1 MIDDAIP
8 SSTLGAVMDHHQTF
22 ATASSQVTKSHKAC
36 KDLQRIQQRRKRTLR
51 IGVLVLLCLV
61 CFTRA
66 GLDRDQDWHDAIE
79 AVGIIAIALCILG
92 RGWCALYIGG
102 RKKTALVT
110 RGPYSISR
118 NPLYVFSFMG
128 AFGAGAQ
135 TGSLVIAGL
144 FCLGCWL
151 VFRMVVEHEEAM
163 LADRFGSAF
172 HDYCQAVPRFGP
184 KLMTWRDENDL
195 VIKPGLFLTTIRDA
209 CWFLV
214 AVPVFEG
221 IKLLQDQ
228 VWLVPLIWLP

>member
-1 MIDDAIP
+1 
-8 SSTLGAVMDHHQTF
+8 MDHHQTI
-22 ATASSQVTKSHKAC
+22 ATGSGHASKGRQAC
-36 KDLQRIQQRRKRTLR
+36 KDLQRIQRRRKRTLR
-51 IGVLVLLCLV
+51 IGIVVLLCLA

-66 GLDRDQDWHDAIE
+66 GFDRENDWHDSIE
-79 AVGIIAIALCILG
+79 AIGILAIMVCILG

-118 NPLYVFSFMG
+118 NPLYVFSFVG

-135 TGSLVIAGL
+135 SGSLVIAAL
-144 FCLGCWL
+144 FACACWC
-151 VFRMVVEHEEAM
+151 VFRMVVEHEETL
-163 LADRFGSAF
+163 LADRFGTAF
-172 HDYCQAVPRFGP
+172 HDFCRSVPRFGP
-184 KLMTWRDENDL
+184 NLMTWRDEEDL
-195 VIKPGLFLTTIRDA
+195 VSKPVLFLSTIRDA

-228 VWLVPLIWLP
+228 GWLVPLIWLP